1 MSYEFG
7 PYVLERAQWRLRKG
21 DEVISLPPKAL
32 AMLLLLVERAGNM
45 VTKDEILAKV
55 WEGTFVE
62 EGNVAFYVAMLRRT
76 LADPLGASCIQTV
89 RTRGYRFVA
98 PVTVLQDPQLAI
110 AAERVAPS
118 PPPIAPAE
126 SEVSVPAAPDVSE
139 LDVAAPATVS
149 RTRTWRF
156 WGWAAAMVVSV
167 AIGLSW
173 FLWFRG
179 SSDTAVRSVVVMPFR
194 AIAPGADQAYLE
206 SGIAD
211 AIAMRLGGVAT
222 LRVPPLAAIRQGEG
236 PFEAG
241 TRLKT
246 DAVLTGAIQRTKDR
260 LLVSAEVFRV
270 SDGKRLSAWSFD
282 TTPGE
287 ILNVQNQ
294 IAERIAVGFTRDLS
308 NAEHARLLKRD
319 TESAEAYDLFLRA
332 QELWGRRTPASVRQA
347 IGLYEQAIALDP
359 KFVRAY
365 AGLAN
370 CYNLAM
376 SGLMPKVRYPQAK
389 LNAEKAVE
397 LDPDSAEAHTAVAFL
412 RYKFEW
418 RWRDAEAEFRRAIAL
433 DPRNPLAHHW
443 YGEFLSLQGRSTEG
457 IGELR
462 RALELD
468 PSSLPIRADLA
479 AAFILAGNLYE
490 ARATLES
497 GRKIDPN
504 WPVFPQRMADV
515 LAAEHRDRDSAESLW
530 RAMGLTGVPL
540 SDIDEL
546 RAAFK
551 KGGRPAMIRAQIG
564 QYLRVHPETDTPAAY
579 FMATNLSL
587 AYGELGDRSEAFHW
601 LDIAVDRHE
610 DAAIVLLTS
619 PAYASLRGDPRF
631 TRLLE
636 RVGLADAAHP
646 AHGGT

>member
-32 AMLLLLVERAGNM
+32 ALLLLLVERAGNM

-76 LADPLGASCIQTV
+76 LADPLTASCIQTV

-98 PVTVLQDPQLAI
+98 PVTVREDGAPAT
-110 AAERVAPS
+110 AAERVEPL
-118 PPPIAPAE
+118 PPVGIASAGPEVSEPAE
-126 SEVSVPAAPDVSE
+126 AASVPAG
-139 LDVAAPATVS
+139 LAPAPRARSS
-149 RTRTWRF
+149 RR
-156 WGWAAAMVVSV
+156 WGWLAAVIVVSV
-167 AIGLSW
+167 AVGLTQFYLS
-173 FLWFRG
+173 RAG
-179 SSDTAVRSVVVMPFR
+179 AAVRSVVVMPFR
-194 AIAPGADQAYLE
+194 AIAPADDQAYLE

-222 LRVPPLAAIRQGEG
+222 LRVPPLAAIRRDEG

-241 TRLKT
+241 KRLKT

-270 SDGKRLSAWSFD
+270 SDGKRLSAWTFD

-294 IAERIAVGFTRDLS
+294 IAERIAVGFTRELS
-308 NAEHARLLKRD
+308 NAEHARLLRRD
-319 TESAEAYDLFLRA
+319 TVSADAYDLFLQA
-332 QELWGRRTPASVRQA
+332 QEKWGRRTPASVRQA

-359 KFVRAY
+359 QFVRAY

-370 CYNLAM
+370 CYNLAN
-376 SGLMPKVRYPQAK
+376 SGLSPKVRYPHAK

-418 RWRDAEAEFRRAIAL
+418 RWRDAETEFQRAIGL
-433 DPRNPLAHHW
+433 DPRDALAHHW
-443 YGEFLSLQGRSTEG
+443 YGEFLGLMGRTNAAVD
-457 IGELR
+457 ELH

-468 PSSLPIRADLA
+468 PSSLAIRADLVPPL
-479 AAFILAGNLYE
+479 IRAGRIDE

-504 WPVFPQRMADV
+504 WFVFPQRMAEI
-515 LAAEHRDRDSAESLW
+515 LAAEHRDRESAESLW

-540 SDIDEL
+540 NDVDEL
-546 RAAFK
+546 RTAFQ
-551 KGGRPAMIRAQIG
+551 KGGRPEMIRAQIQ
-564 QYLRVHPETDTPAAY
+564 QYLRVHPETDTPATY
-579 FMATNLSL
+579 FMATKLSL
-587 AYGELGDRSEAFHW
+587 AYGELGDRSEAFRW
-601 LDIAVDRHE
+601 LEIAIDRRE

-619 PAYASLRGDPRF
+619 PAYASLRGDARF
-631 TRLLE
+631 TRLLA
-636 RVGLADAAHP
+636 RVGLAGA
-646 AHGGT
+646 T